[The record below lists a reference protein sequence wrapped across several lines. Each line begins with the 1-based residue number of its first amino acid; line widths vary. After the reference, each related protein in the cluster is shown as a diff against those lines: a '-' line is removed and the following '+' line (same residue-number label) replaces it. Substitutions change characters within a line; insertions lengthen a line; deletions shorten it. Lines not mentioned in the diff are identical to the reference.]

1 MIVDEKIINLK
12 IYNYLYNKI
21 KIYYLMIKNMV
32 CDLNEI

>member
-21 KIYYLMIKNMV
+21 KIYYLTIKNMM